1 MNKVI
6 LPDGNT
12 IIMSEAVFD
21 QDPNFFMRFLVGS
34 LVIGRLTNNEGNRL
48 ELIFDRKS
56 ITDILVK
63 DQYTWQ
69 DYQNVLEWCI

>member
-12 IIMSEAVFD
+12 IVMSEAVFD
-21 QDPNFFMRFLVGS
+21 QDPNFFMKSLIGS
-34 LVIGRLTNNEGNRL
+34 LVIGRITNNEGDRL

-56 ITDILVK
+56 ITDILTK

>member
-1 MNKVI
+1 MKRVI

-12 IIMSEAVFD
+12 IIMDETVFN

-34 LVIGRLTNNEGNRL
+34 LAIGRLTNNEGDRL
-48 ELIFDRKS
+48 ETIFNRKS
-56 ITDILVK
+56 ITDILAK